1 MNTSRRD
8 ARLAELKRQVA
19 MGEYAPDASLVA
31 DEILE
36 KMRLVRTARRQLV
49 EGSEAGRIPGG
60 RSRSH
65 RRGEARRQRHESRA
79 PVRYAA

>member
-1 MNTSRRD
+1 MNSSRTD
-8 ARLAELKRQVA
+8 ARLAELKRRVA
-19 MGEYAPDASLVA
+19 MGEYAVDASLVA

-36 KMRLVRTARRQLV
+36 KMRLVRTVRPQLV
-49 EGSEAGRIPGG
+49 EASEAGRTPGA

-79 PVRYAA
+79 PARYAA